1 MDTEPYKQIGH
12 THTHNDDDDD
22 DVPVMS
28 KVVKCK
34 SRSRY

>member
-1 MDTEPYKQIGH
+1 MSEVGMDTVPCEQTGH
-12 THTHNDDDDD
+12 TYND

-34 SRSRY
+34 SRSRK